1 MLGGVKL
8 SAACIRRLAFLLV
21 LAWIVPLRGQVRLGA
36 PSYQDP
42 GTSAWTGWATPGAKA
57 VGIMIV
63 NLDNGDDE
71 TYYPSVEQSIRETRR
86 RGIFV
91 LGYTYTGY
99 GRRDPKTVQRKVAA
113 VYKNYLVDGIF
124 FDEVPTN
131 CDASNRY
138 LRTQFLYYQ
147 RLTNYVR
154 EQTGAR
160 ITVLNPGTYS
170 TDDCWMGITNILM
183 NWEDRGLETYQ
194 DEYVDYAWVHKYP
207 PDRFWHIVYGM
218 SADQL
223 PAAFALAKQRNA
235 GWVYF
240 TNEAGDNP
248 YASSPRYWSEEAAT
262 VKQQMVQAPFS
273 TAWPN
278 SQKADGAPALGRVSI
293 QWNSPGG
300 SQWQVF
306 LDTDQNSKT
315 GYHGGRLVVGGEFL
329 LQCDTGQAQLFRYT
343 GSGTNWSW
351 AAVPAHARF
360 DSLDTTVLTASFD
373 AAGLGGSKNLNYQ
386 IRALDAGR
394 QPLGDSYV
402 LTLSVTNTGM
412 VFDVLNHLQ

>member
-1 MLGGVKL
+1 
-8 SAACIRRLAFLLV
+8 
-21 LAWIVPLRGQVRLGA
+21 
-36 PSYQDP
+36 
-42 GTSAWTGWATPGAKA
+42 
-57 VGIMIV
+57 
-63 NLDNGDDE
+63 
-71 TYYPSVEQSIRETRR
+71 
-86 RGIFV
+86 
-91 LGYTYTGY
+91 
-99 GRRDPKTVQRKVAA
+99 
-113 VYKNYLVDGIF
+113 
-124 FDEVPTN
+124 
-131 CDASNRY
+131 
-138 LRTQFLYYQ
+138 
-147 RLTNYVR
+147 
-154 EQTGAR
+154 
-160 ITVLNPGTYS
+160 
-170 TDDCWMGITNILM
+170 
-183 NWEDRGLETYQ
+183 
-194 DEYVDYAWVHKYP
+194 
-207 PDRFWHIVYGM
+207 
-218 SADQL
+218 
-223 PAAFALAKQRNA
+223 LAKQRNA

-373 AAGLGGSKNLNYQ
+373 TAGLGGSKNLNYQ
-386 IRALDAGR
+386 IRALDASR